1 MNMIKH
7 GREITLKISD
17 LFRTSYGTVDIS
29 SLKSIFLTL
38 STWVEPIEDMD
49 DWYKIIKSFKN
60 KIKKTINC
68 ELELTPFK
76 DIIIVDLD
84 LRASGVKKG
93 KRSFM
98 KCEITFFLDEIKGPD
113 IKSKEIVAPINKIT
127 NKIITDSF
135 LKSNTFVF
143 HKSKK

>member
-1 MNMIKH
+1 MIKH

-29 SLKSIFLTL
+29 SLKSVFLSL
-38 STWVEPIEDMD
+38 STWVEPIEDMEN
-49 DWYKIIKSFKN
+49 WHKIIKSFKS
-60 KIKKTINC
+60 KIKKTING

-76 DIIIVDLD
+76 NIIILDLD

-98 KCEITFFLDEIKGPD
+98 KCEITFFLEDTKGSD
-113 IKSKEIVAPINKIT
+113 IKSKEIVTPINKIT
-127 NKIITDSF
+127 NKIITTSF

>member
-1 MNMIKH
+1 MIKH

-29 SLKSIFLTL
+29 SLKSVFLSL
-38 STWVEPIEDMD
+38 STWVEPIEDMEN
-49 DWYKIIKSFKN
+49 WHKIIKSFKS
-60 KIKKTINC
+60 KIKKTINS

-76 DIIIVDLD
+76 NIIILDLD

-98 KCEITFFLDEIKGPD
+98 KCEITFFLEDTKGSD
-113 IKSKEIVAPINKIT
+113 IKSKKIVTPINKIT
-127 NKIITDSF
+127 NKIITTSF

>member
-1 MNMIKH
+1 MNMVKH

-29 SLKSIFLTL
+29 SLKSIFLSL
-38 STWVEPIEDMD
+38 STWVEPIEDMQ
-49 DWYKIIKSFKN
+49 DWYKIIKAFKSN
-60 KIKKTINC
+60 IKKTINK

-98 KCEITFFLDEIKGPD
+98 KCEVTFFLEDTKGSD
-113 IKSKEIVAPINKIT
+113 IKSKEIVTPINTIT
-127 NKIITDSF
+127 NKLITTSF

>member
-1 MNMIKH
+1 MVKH

-29 SLKSIFLTL
+29 SLKSIFLSL
-38 STWVEPIEDMD
+38 STWVEPIEDMQ
-49 DWYKIIKSFKN
+49 DWYKIIKAFKSN
-60 KIKKTINC
+60 IKKTINK

-98 KCEITFFLDEIKGPD
+98 KCEVTFFLEDTKGSD
-113 IKSKEIVAPINKIT
+113 IKSKEIVTPINTIT
-127 NKIITDSF
+127 NKLITTSF

>member
-1 MNMIKH
+1 MIKH
-7 GREITLKISD
+7 GREITLEISD

-49 DWYKIIKSFKN
+49 DWYRVIKAFKN
-60 KIKKTINC
+60 KIKKTINS
-68 ELELTPFK
+68 ELDLTPFK
-76 DIIIVDLD
+76 NIIIVDLD

-98 KCEITFFLDEIKGPD
+98 KCEITFFLDGIKGPD
-113 IKSKEIVAPINKIT
+113 IKSKEIVHPINKIT
-127 NKIITDSF
+127 NKIITNSF